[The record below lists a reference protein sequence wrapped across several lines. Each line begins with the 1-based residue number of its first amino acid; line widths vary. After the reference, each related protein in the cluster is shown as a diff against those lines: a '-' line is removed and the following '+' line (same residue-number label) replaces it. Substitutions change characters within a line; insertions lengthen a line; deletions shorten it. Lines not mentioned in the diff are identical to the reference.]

1 MAKGNSK
8 HRKNHKQKLQARK
21 EKIQQEKNRMQKMQK
36 NFIME
41 LIKREQE
48 KGMFN
53 DNPTIQP
60 AGPIV
65 DTNVQII
72 DGPSI

>member
-8 HRKNHKQKLQARK
+8 HRKNHKQKLLARK
-21 EKIQQEKNRMQKMQK
+21 NKIAQDKNRMDKLRK
-36 NFIME
+36 EFIMN
-41 LIKREQE
+41 LIKKEQD

-60 AGPIV
+60 VGPIV
-65 DTNVQII
+65 DGTQII
-72 DGPSI
+72 EGPSI